1 MTAADDLEAIAND
14 MADILSRFTKSR
26 DSINIGDGDQA
37 KFTGLVL
44 EARELLNGGLGAANN
59 FGLQLEFTRADGVR
73 NFVGSQSYH
82 SVEQAAGIVRSAA
95 KALRRK
101 LAAPNHPSSGTQAA
115 TPYVSL
121 TRIDELRGI
130 ASTKWDLRRLV
141 RLCEELNAAF
151 SGGNFLSVAM
161 ILRAVADHV
170 PPIFGAKSFGEYASS
185 IVRRSHKGSMEHL
198 QGSLR
203 HIADSVLHDQVRQ
216 KESLPTNSQVDFRQ
230 DLDVLLG
237 EVVRTL
243 G

>member
-1 MTAADDLEAIAND
+1 MSAADDLEAIADD
-14 MADILSRFTKSR
+14 MADILSRFTKRR
-26 DSINIGDGDQA
+26 DSISIADGDQA
-37 KFTGLVL
+37 RYTGLVL
-44 EARELLNGGLGAANN
+44 EARELLSSGLGAANN
-59 FGLQLEFTRADGVR
+59 FGLQLEFTRSDGVR
-73 NFVGSQSYH
+73 NYFGSQSYH
-82 SVEQAAGIVRSAA
+82 SVEQSVGIVRSAA

-101 LAAPNHPSSGTQAA
+101 QVAPNPSSSGTPAA

-130 ASTKWDLRRLV
+130 GSTEWDLRRLV

-151 SGGNFLSVAM
+151 AGGNFLSVAM
-161 ILRAVADHV
+161 LLRAIADHV
-170 PPIFGAKSFGEYASS
+170 PPIFSAKSFGEYASS
-185 IVRRSHKGSMEHL
+185 IARRSHKGSMGHL

-216 KESLPTNSQVDFRQ
+216 KESLPTDSQVDFRQ